1 MTFSASSLLARAAG
15 NQATQVNPSLA
26 DIDLTTSGSSF
37 LWFVFTVMAATAIG
51 TSVWAFTTVEPHRR
65 VFHFLT
71 IAILTTASV
80 AYFGMASN
88 LGETPVQVEFIREGG
103 AILAQNGGR
112 LTRGIWYARYI
123 DWTITTPLLLLEI
136 LLVSG
141 VPTST
146 ILLTI
151 FMDIVMIVTGLVGA
165 LVPSTYKWGFFSIG
179 CVAMFFVF
187 WILYGPAH
195 TSAKSISADNGKV
208 YFRGAIALCFLWF
221 LYPIAWG
228 LADGGNVISTDG
240 EMVFYGVLDL
250 LAKPVF
256 AIYHLWAL
264 RSSNFAFIAPGTAPD
279 AGSHGTST
287 GHGRADGQNYGG
299 VDQAQSSALPKR
311 HSAAATDATIA

>member
-1 MTFSASSLLARAAG
+1 MTFTVPSLLARAAG
-15 NQATQVNPSLA
+15 NQAVNINRPLA

-37 LWFVFTVMAATAIG
+37 LWFVFTMMAATAIG
-51 TSVWAFTTVEPHRR
+51 TSVWAFASVDPHRR
-65 VFHFLT
+65 VFHYLT
-71 IAILTTASV
+71 IGILTTASV
-80 AYFGMASN
+80 AYFAMASN
-88 LGETPVQVEFIREGG
+88 LGETPVQVEFLREG
-103 AILAQNGGR
+103 ASIAAQNGGR

-151 FMDIVMIVTGLVGA
+151 FMDIVMIVTGLIGA

-179 CVAMFFVF
+179 CVAMLFVF

-195 TSAKSISADNGKV
+195 TSAKSISADNGRV
-208 YFRGAIALCFLWF
+208 YFNGAIALCFLWF

-256 AIYHLWAL
+256 AIYHLFAL
-264 RSSNFAFIAPGTAPD
+264 RSSNFAHILPGRAPD

-287 GHGRADGQNYGG
+287 ANHTHHPESAHVQQD
-299 VDQAQSSALPKR
+299 SSALPKR
-311 HSAAATDATIA
+311 HSVAPTEGTLA